1 MVTVS
6 ILDCSKKYE
15 IESSKTLYD
24 LLNQYMPGAR
34 FNFVAAKLNGE
45 ILELMTPITSDIT
58 IEWVKADSE
67 EGLAIIRH
75 STSHIMAL
83 AVRKLF
89 PDTKIAIGPSTADG
103 FYYDFD
109 SSHRFNEEDFAAIE
123 AEMEKFIK
131 ENVPFEKSSI
141 SKADALAKF
150 EKENEKYKV
159 ELIKDLTDGQIT
171 LYKSGDFTD
180 LCRGPHVPN
189 AGYIKAFKIMKI
201 AGAYWR
207 GDEKREMLQRL
218 YGTAFADPKSLKAYL
233 KMLEEALERDHRK
246 IGKEMNLFGFYPEG
260 PGFPFWKPNGMIL
273 YNRVLDYWKQ
283 VHKDAG
289 YVEVK
294 TPIILNEELWHR
306 SGHWDHYQENMY
318 FTEIDKEKYAI
329 KPMNC
334 PGALE
339 IFKSR
344 QRSYKDL
351 PLRLAEFGHDVR
363 NEPSGTL
370 HGCMRVRGFVQDDAH
385 ILCTEDQIGPEVAK
399 FCKLLKVVY
408 HDFGFDD
415 LVVKF
420 STMPE
425 DHVGDLATWERAEKA
440 LADACHEAGL
450 DYEIQPGEGAF
461 YGPKLE
467 FKLYDCLGREWQ
479 CGTIQADFQLP
490 SAERLDA
497 TYIGADNQKH
507 HPVMLHRAILGS
519 FERFLGILIE
529 NFAGAFPTWL
539 AFEQVAVVPVSE
551 EFDDYAKQ
559 VNDALVAHDIRSNV
573 YLGDE
578 NMKAKIKNI
587 STEHRTPYILVVGEK
602 EKAEGTVCCRYRF
615 SSTKPVE
622 TFKLDDFIAYVED
635 KINSHFIGI

>member
-1 MVTVS
+1 MAVDEKLQTV
-6 ILDCSKKYE
+6 
-15 IESSKTLYD
+15 
-24 LLNQYMPGAR
+24 
-34 FNFVAAKLNGE
+34 
-45 ILELMTPITSDIT
+45 
-58 IEWVKADSE
+58 
-67 EGLAIIRH
+67 RH
-75 STSHIMAL
+75 SCAHVMAEAIL
-83 AVRKLF
+83 KLF
-89 PDTKIAIGPSTADG
+89 PGTKIAIGPAIDNG

-109 SSHRFNEEDFAAIE
+109 FPKDTKFTETDFAA
-123 AEMEKFIK
+123 
-131 ENVPFEKSSI
+131 V
-141 SKADALAKF
+141 
-150 EKENEKYKV
+150 EKEMRRIIAGNHDFVRKEVSKEEALKIFADQDYKV
-159 ELIKDLTDGQIT
+159 ELINDLPADAVITTYEQDGYI
-171 LYKSGDFTD
+171 D
-180 LCRGPHVPN
+180 LCRGPHVAN
-189 AGYIKAFKIMKI
+189 TKEINGQAFKLDKI

-207 GDEKREMLQRL
+207 GDSNRPMLTRVYALCFAKPNDLKDYLTMLAEAEK
-218 YGTAFADPKSLKAYL
+218 
-233 KMLEEALERDHRK
+233 RDHRK
-246 IGKEMNLFGFYPEG
+246 LGVEMDLFHLDPED
-260 PGFPFWKPNGMIL
+260 PGQIFWHPNGWTIYTTIQDYMRQMI
-273 YNRVLDYWKQ
+273 RRD
-283 VHKDAG
+283 G
-289 YVEVK
+289 YLEVN
-294 TPIILNEELWHR
+294 TPAIMPRSLWER
-306 SGHWDHYQENMY
+306 SGHWGHYQKNM
-318 FTEIDKEKYAI
+318 FITESEKRLFAI

-339 IFKSR
+339 IFKSK

-370 HGCMRVRGFVQDDAH
+370 HGIMRVRGFVQDDAH
-385 ILCTEDQIGPEVAK
+385 IICTEEQVAPEVAK
-399 FCKLLKVVY
+399 FCKLLKRVY

-450 DYEIQPGEGAF
+450 NFEIQPGEGAF

-519 FERFLGILIE
+519 MERFLGILIE

-539 AFEQVAVVPVSE
+539 AFEQVAVVPVAP

-559 VNDALVAHDIRSNV
+559 IQETLVAADIRANA
-573 YLGDE
+573 YLDDE

-587 STEHRTPYILVVGEK
+587 SMEHKTPYILVVGEK
-602 EKAEGTVCCRYRF
+602 EKAEGTVCVRYRF
-615 SSTKPVE
+615 SSKKPQE
-622 TFKLDDFIAYVED
+622 TMKLEDFVKYVQKMNEE
-635 KINSHFIGI
+635 KGTGI

>member
-1 MVTVS
+1 M
-6 ILDCSKKYE
+6 
-15 IESSKTLYD
+15 
-24 LLNQYMPGAR
+24 
-34 FNFVAAKLNGE
+34 AADDKLQ
-45 ILELMTPITSDIT
+45 
-58 IEWVKADSE
+58 VV
-67 EGLAIIRH
+67 RH
-75 STSHIMAL
+75 SCAHVMAE
-83 AVRKLF
+83 AIKHLF
-89 PDTKIAIGPSTADG
+89 PGTKIAIGPAIDNG

-109 SSHRFNEEDFAAIE
+109 FPTDHKITEDDFAA
-123 AEMEKFIK
+123 
-131 ENVPFEKSSI
+131 V
-141 SKADALAKF
+141 
-150 EKENEKYKV
+150 EKEMRKIIASGAEFTRKEVSREEALKLFADEPYKV
-159 ELIKDLTDGQIT
+159 ELIQDLPEDAVISTYEQDG
-171 LYKSGDFTD
+171 FMD
-180 LCRGPHVPN
+180 LCRGPHVASTKEIN
-189 AGYIKAFKIMKI
+189 AQAFKLHKL

-207 GDEKREMLQRL
+207 GDSDRPMLTRIYALCFEKPNELKEYLTML
-218 YGTAFADPKSLKAYL
+218 A
-233 KMLEEALERDHRK
+233 EAEKRDHRK
-246 IGKEMNLFGFYPEG
+246 LGVEMDLFHLDPED
-260 PGFPFWKPNGMIL
+260 PGQIFWHPNGWTIYTTMQ
-273 YNRVLDYWKQ
+273 DYMRKM
-283 VHKDAG
+283 VRRDG
-289 YVEVK
+289 YQEVN
-294 TPIILNEELWHR
+294 TPAIMPRSLWER
-306 SGHWDHYQENMY
+306 SGHWGHYQKNM
-318 FTEIDKEKYAI
+318 FITESEKRLFAI

-370 HGCMRVRGFVQDDAH
+370 HGVMRVRGFVQDDAH
-385 ILCTEDQIGPEVAK
+385 ILCTEGQVSAEVAK
-399 FCKLLKVVY
+399 FCKLLKAVY

-450 DYEIQPGEGAF
+450 NFEIQPGEGAF

-497 TYIGADNQKH
+497 TYIGADNQRH

-539 AFEQVAVVPVSE
+539 AFEQVAIVPVTN
-551 EFDDYAKQ
+551 EFDDYAEQ
-559 VNDALVAHDIRSNV
+559 VNDALLAHDIRSNA
-573 YLGDE
+573 YISTD
-578 NMKAKIKNI
+578 NMRTKIKMI
-587 STEHRTPYILVVGEK
+587 TKEHKTPYILILGENESK
-602 EKAEGTVCCRYRF
+602 EKTVTVRF
-615 SSTKPVE
+615 RQSSGLEQKTM
-622 TFKLDDFIAYVED
+622 KLDDFIAYVES
-635 KINSHFIGI
+635 KINERGVTI

>member
-1 MVTVS
+1 MAVDEKLQTV
-6 ILDCSKKYE
+6 
-15 IESSKTLYD
+15 
-24 LLNQYMPGAR
+24 
-34 FNFVAAKLNGE
+34 
-45 ILELMTPITSDIT
+45 
-58 IEWVKADSE
+58 
-67 EGLAIIRH
+67 RH
-75 STSHIMAL
+75 SCAHVMAEAIL
-83 AVRKLF
+83 KLF
-89 PDTKIAIGPSTADG
+89 PGTKIAIGPAIDNG

-109 SSHRFNEEDFAAIE
+109 FPRDTKFTETDFPA
-123 AEMEKFIK
+123 
-131 ENVPFEKSSI
+131 V
-141 SKADALAKF
+141 
-150 EKENEKYKV
+150 EKEMRRIIAGNHDFIRKEVSKDEALKLFADQDYKV
-159 ELIKDLTDGQIT
+159 ELINDLPADAVITTYEQDGY
-171 LYKSGDFTD
+171 LD
-180 LCRGPHVPN
+180 LCRGPHVAN
-189 AGYIKAFKIMKI
+189 TKEINGQAFKLDKI

-207 GDEKREMLQRL
+207 GDSNRPMLTRVYALCFAKPNDLKDYLTMLAEAEK
-218 YGTAFADPKSLKAYL
+218 
-233 KMLEEALERDHRK
+233 RDHRK
-246 IGKEMNLFGFYPEG
+246 LGVEMDLFHLDPED
-260 PGFPFWKPNGMIL
+260 PGQIFWHPNGWTIYTTMQDYMRQMI
-273 YNRVLDYWKQ
+273 RRD
-283 VHKDAG
+283 G
-289 YVEVK
+289 YLEVN
-294 TPIILNEELWHR
+294 TPAIMPRTLWER
-306 SGHWDHYQENMY
+306 SGHWEHYQKNM
-318 FTEIDKEKYAI
+318 FITESEKRLFAI

-339 IFKSR
+339 IFKSK

-370 HGCMRVRGFVQDDAH
+370 HGIMRVRGFVQDDAH
-385 ILCTEDQIGPEVAK
+385 IICTEEQVAPEVAK
-399 FCKLLKVVY
+399 FCKLLKRVY

-450 DYEIQPGEGAF
+450 NFEIQPGEGAF

-519 FERFLGILIE
+519 MERFLGILIE

-539 AFEQVAVVPVSE
+539 AFEQVAVVPVSS

-559 VNDALVAHDIRSNV
+559 VNDELVAHDIRSNV
-573 YLGDE
+573 YLGDD
-578 NMKAKIKNI
+578 NMKAKIKQI

-602 EKAEGTVCCRYRF
+602 ERADGAVCVRYRF
-615 SSTKPVE
+615 SSKKPQE
-622 TFKLDDFIAYVED
+622 TMKLEDFVKYVED
-635 KINSHFIGI
+635 KVNTHFIGI